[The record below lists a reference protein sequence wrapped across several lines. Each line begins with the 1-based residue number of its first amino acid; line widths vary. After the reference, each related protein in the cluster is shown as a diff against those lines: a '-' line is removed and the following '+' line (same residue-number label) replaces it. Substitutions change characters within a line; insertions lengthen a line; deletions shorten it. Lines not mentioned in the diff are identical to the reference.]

1 MVQSTLLDIIA
12 VNREDLMQGSNTALN
27 ILSMIHRNFDEEKD
41 EEVVMS
47 IALNDSIARMI
58 YHADYARAI
67 EISAGILDRYPNSLY
82 PYFVTRHLGVMGRCQ
97 ALSGLYK
104 LADETLH
111 RAIDIIETQLGGSDE
126 AYRHHADIL
135 HDLAMANSMATGA
148 PDISMRY
155 LEQALQILNNT
166 AQEVRKGVVL
176 MGLGNVRYGEGKVES
191 ALEYYLMASLIFDEQ
206 SNFSNLASV
215 DSNIGLCYT
224 DLNIPELAES
234 FLLRSLDLRQKIGNS
249 DEIAISYYNLGR
261 LFDKRGDIDQA
272 ILYFLSCRDYA
283 SRSIN
288 KYVYRLALE
297 GLDKLS
303 QLKGDT
309 MHAAAHSGDRQQV
322 QII

>member
-1 MVQSTLLDIIA
+1 M
-12 VNREDLMQGSNTALN
+12 
-27 ILSMIHRNFDEEKD
+27 
-41 EEVVMS
+41 
-47 IALNDSIARMI
+47 
-58 YHADYARAI
+58 
-67 EISAGILDRYPNSLY
+67 
-82 PYFVTRHLGVMGRCQ
+82 
-97 ALSGLYK
+97 
-104 LADETLH
+104 
-111 RAIDIIETQLGGSDE
+111 
-126 AYRHHADIL
+126 
-135 HDLAMANSMATGA
+135 AMANGMAQGA

-176 MGLGNVRYGEGKVES
+176 MGLGNVRYGEGKVQS

-234 FLLRSLDLRQKIGNS
+234 FLIRSLELRHTVGNS

-261 LFDKRGDIDQA
+261 LFDKKGDVDQA
-272 ILYFLSCRDYA
+272 ILHFLSCRDYA

-297 GLDKLS
+297 SLEKLT
-303 QLKGDT
+303 QVKGDT
-309 MHAAAHSGDRQQV
+309 MHAAVHSADRQGV
-322 QII
+322 QTI

>member
-1 MVQSTLLDIIA
+1 LVQSTLLDIIA

-27 ILSMIHRNFDEEKD
+27 ILMMIHRNFDNVHD
-41 EEVVMS
+41 EQVLMS
-47 IALNDSIARMI
+47 LALNDSVARMV
-58 YHADYARAI
+58 YHADYERAI
-67 EISAGILDRYPNSLY
+67 EISYAILDRFPVSLH
-82 PYFVTRHLGVMGRCQ
+82 PYFVTRHLGVIGRCQ
-97 ALSGLYK
+97 ALSGQYK
-104 LADETLH
+104 LAEETLH
-111 RAIDIIETQLGGSDE
+111 KAIDIVARQLRSSDE

-135 HDLAMANSMATGA
+135 HDLAMANDMAKGA
-148 PDISMRY
+148 PDVSMRY

-176 MGLGNVRYGEGKVES
+176 MGLGNIRYGMGKVQS
-191 ALEYYLMASLIFDEQ
+191 ALEYYLLASLIFDEQ

-234 FLLRSLDLRQKIGNS
+234 YLVRSLDLRHKIGNS

-261 LFDKRGDIDQA
+261 LFDKKGDVNQA
-272 ILYFLSCRDYA
+272 ILHYLSCRDYA

-297 GLDKLS
+297 SLEKLS
-303 QLKGDT
+303 QVKGDA
-309 MHAAAHSGDRQQV
+309 MYAAVHSGDRHSV
-322 QII
+322 QTI